1 VKFERIRIDDIKNG
15 IELIKTFQ
23 TRVRKIYLRKGLQFK
38 IFDFFCQNNY
48 CLMNTFADLIR
59 IAREEKGLFL
69 RQVAASMDIDQAI
82 ISKFERGERKPTK
95 EQVEKFAE
103 FYNLD
108 KNQLVTSW
116 LSDKLA
122 SYVLDEENGEEALKV
137 AEEKVKYLKTIQHG
151 K

>member
-1 VKFERIRIDDIKNG
+1 ME
-15 IELIKTFQ
+15 
-23 TRVRKIYLRKGLQFK
+23 
-38 IFDFFCQNNY
+38 
-48 CLMNTFADLIR
+48 TFADLIR
-59 IAREEKGLFL
+59 IAREENGLFL

-95 EQVEKFAE
+95 EQVRKFAD

-108 KNQLVTSW
+108 TNRLVTSW

-122 SYVLDEENGEEALKV
+122 AYALEEENGEEALKV
-137 AEEKVKYLKTIQHG
+137 AEEKVKYLKAIQHG

>member
-1 VKFERIRIDDIKNG
+1 ME
-15 IELIKTFQ
+15 
-23 TRVRKIYLRKGLQFK
+23 
-38 IFDFFCQNNY
+38 
-48 CLMNTFADLIR
+48 TFADLIR

-69 RQVAASMDIDQAI
+69 RQVAASMEIDQAI

-103 FYNLD
+103 FYNLN
-108 KNQLVTSW
+108 KNQLITAW
-116 LSDKLA
+116 LSDKIA
-122 SYVLDEENGEEALKV
+122 YYILDEENGEEALKV